1 MGLAQEWGKNDFIS
15 EINICLQNKMCSIDN
30 LLLSLTRRNAHVVP
44 LLVTA
49 VLVPPEFISQVL
61 LCFRTVFVFF
71 PLFGTGG
78 LWEPSGTYCVIYH
91 RDNNTVIPEGSM
103 GDLHLCVFVLSIWT
117 KWGFKI
123 HISNYLNPVRI
134 WKCSVNDK
142 PQTTELSVPSP
153 RHGCAPPFYP

>member
-1 MGLAQEWGKNDFIS
+1 
-15 EINICLQNKMCSIDN
+15 MCSIDN

-49 VLVPPEFISQVL
+49 VLVPPEFISQLL

-91 RDNNTVIPEGSM
+91 RDNNTVIHFK
-103 GDLHLCVFVLSIWT
+103 LLFNVFSG
-117 KWGFKI
+117 K
-123 HISNYLNPVRI
+123 
-134 WKCSVNDK
+134 
-142 PQTTELSVPSP
+142 LSVAVLGVKSS
-153 RHGCAPPFYP
+153 